1 MGKTK
6 APKPE
11 MKFELSENAK
21 KIIDGMEKV
30 KQDLLAFKRS
40 KNSPLGVMRECR
52 IVNLDPF
59 TLQEIKGEV
68 E

>member
-1 MGKTK
+1 MGNTK
-6 APKPE
+6 ESK
-11 MKFELSENAK
+11 ELSSSNRSENAM
-21 KIIDGMEKV
+21 KIINNMDKV
-30 KQDLLAFKRS
+30 MKDLLEFKRS
-40 KNSPLGVMRECR
+40 KNSPLVVMREGR

>member
-1 MGKTK
+1 
-6 APKPE
+6 
-11 MKFELSENAK
+11 MKFELSENVK

-40 KNSPLGVMRECR
+40 KNSPIVVMREGR

-59 TLQEIKGEV
+59 TLEEIKD
-68 E
+68 

>member
-6 APKPE
+6 ASRPE
-11 MKFELSENAK
+11 MKFELSENVK
-21 KIIDGMEKV
+21 KIVDGMEKV

-40 KNSPLGVMRECR
+40 KNSPIVVMREGR

-59 TLQEIKGEV
+59 TLEEIKD
-68 E
+68 

>member
-30 KQDLLAFKRS
+30 KQDLLVLKRS
-40 KNSPLGVMRECR
+40 KNSPLVVMREGR
-52 IVNLDPF
+52 IVNLDPYA
-59 TLQEIKGEV
+59 LEEIKAESK
-68 E
+68 

>member
-6 APKPE
+6 EPKQT
-11 MKFELSENAK
+11 MNVELSLTAK
-21 KIIDGMEKV
+21 KIIAGMQKV

-40 KNSPLGVMRECR
+40 KNSPIVVMREGR

-59 TLQEIKGEV
+59 TLEEIKD
-68 E
+68 

>member
-30 KQDLLAFKRS
+30 KQDLLVLKRS
-40 KNSPLGVMRECR
+40 KNSPLVVMREGW
-52 IVNLDPF
+52 IVNLDPYA
-59 TLQEIKGEV
+59 LEEIKAESK
-68 E
+68 